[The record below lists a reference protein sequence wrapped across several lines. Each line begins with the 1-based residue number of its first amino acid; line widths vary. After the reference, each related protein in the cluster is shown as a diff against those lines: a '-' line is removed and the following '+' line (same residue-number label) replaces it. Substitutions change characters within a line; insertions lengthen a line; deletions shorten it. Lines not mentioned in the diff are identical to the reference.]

1 LVLILPGY
9 GTTKLKSQ
17 SSFKTTCWL
26 VSIKKEPWIESVP
39 GFLFLIEFFFMKKHL
54 TGHLAINSCSAFVL
68 MLLFFACTNTVQKDN
83 QEKKK
88 NTTAVPIAVKKPASS
103 FNDTFFITVR
113 SAVFYT
119 PDSMQLAAIKKVNE
133 KNVFES
139 LTHESFFQMRNAR
152 LVLQKYWPGIK
163 IIAVSRYR
171 WLVFIKSNKTKSIID
186 LNTRNDIS
194 GIFLFDP
201 KKNPEPAD
209 MMNIDTALGFY
220 FEK

>member
-1 LVLILPGY
+1 L
-9 GTTKLKSQ
+9 
-17 SSFKTTCWL
+17 KTTCWL

-39 GFLFLIEFFFMKKHL
+39 GFLFLIEFFFMKKYL
-54 TGHLAINSCSAFVL
+54 TGHLAINSQSAFVL

-88 NTTAVPIAVKKPASS
+88 NIAAVPIAVKKPGSS
-103 FNDTFFITVR
+103 FNDTLFIAVR

-163 IIAVSRYR
+163 IIPISRYR
-171 WLVFIKSNKTKSIID
+171 WLAFIKADKTRYMVD

-201 KKNPEPAD
+201 KKDPEPAD